1 MAETLYSNS
10 EMLSRNRRAD
20 FPQILQMRAE
30 RAKVSRRLTSGSDNA
45 LINSFS
51 GCMSC
56 SFSIP

>member
-1 MAETLYSNS
+1 
-10 EMLSRNRRAD
+10 MLSRNRRAD
-20 FPQILQMRAE
+20 SPQILQMRVE
-30 RAKVSRRLTSGSDNA
+30 RAKVSRRLTSGFDNA